1 MVAPGAMRPTESRSD
16 RAGEVCKSGVR
27 SEEDEMK
34 KIPVIVLVLVATL
47 AMTLYAQTTPG
58 PDKVPLMSIDELKGK
73 IDSPDI
79 VIIDVRSSH
88 DWDDSTTKIKGAV
101 REDASKVAAW
111 MAKYPPNKT
120 LVFYCA

>member
-1 MVAPGAMRPTESRSD
+1 
-16 RAGEVCKSGVR
+16 
-27 SEEDEMK
+27 MK
-34 KIPVIVLVLVATL
+34 KIPIIVLVLVATL

-58 PDKVPLMSIDELKGK
+58 PDRVPLMSIDELKGQ
-73 IDSPDI
+73 IDSPGI

-88 DWDDSTTKIKGAV
+88 DWDGSTTKIKGAI

-111 MAKYPPNKT
+111 IAKYPPNKT